1 MKISLIIPCYN
12 EVDGIHQLTERLR
25 LLVPKL
31 ATDHEVEIIFVD
43 DGSIDGT
50 AGQIRLHAS
59 GLPYTIVAHEQNRGL
74 GAALRTGFSV
84 CSGDE
89 IVTMDSDCTYD
100 PMDVIKLLKT
110 LRSGYDVVTGSPY
123 HPQGEVLNV
132 SPWRLFLS
140 KTLSRMYWIILP
152 NPLYTYTSC
161 FRAYKHGILTKL
173 HFKSNGFLAVT
184 EILVSAILQHAKV
197 AEVPAKLQS
206 RRFGTS
212 KLKVVRV
219 VYSHLKYLIR
229 VLFWR
234 VTGLPQT

>member
-1 MKISLIIPCYN
+1 VKISLIIPCYN
-12 EVDGIHQLTERLR
+12 EVDGILQLSERLR
-25 LLVPKL
+25 LLIPEL
-31 ATDHEVEIIFVD
+31 AQNHEVEIIFVD

-50 AGQIRLHAS
+50 ADQIRLHAA
-59 GLPYTIVAHEQNRGL
+59 GLPYTIVAHERNRGL
-74 GAALRTGFSV
+74 GSALRTGFSM

-100 PMDVIKLLKT
+100 PMEVIKLLKT

-123 HPQGEVLNV
+123 HPQGEVINV

-140 KTLSRMYWIILP
+140 KTLSRMYWIVLP

-161 FRAYKHGILTKL
+161 FRAYKHEVLAKL
-173 HFKSNGFLAVT
+173 HFTSNGFLAVT
-184 EILVSAILQHAKV
+184 ELLVSAILQRAKV

-212 KLKVVRV
+212 KLKVAKV

>member
-1 MKISLIIPCYN
+1 
-12 EVDGIHQLTERLR
+12 
-25 LLVPKL
+25 
-31 ATDHEVEIIFVD
+31 
-43 DGSIDGT
+43 
-50 AGQIRLHAS
+50 
-59 GLPYTIVAHEQNRGL
+59 
-74 GAALRTGFSV
+74 
-84 CSGDE
+84 
-89 IVTMDSDCTYD
+89 MDSDCTYD

>member
-12 EVDGIHQLTERLR
+12 EVDGIHQLSERLR
-25 LLVPKL
+25 LLVPELMK
-31 ATDHEVEIIFVD
+31 DRDVEIIFID
-43 DGSIDGT
+43 DGSTDGT
-50 AGQIRLHAS
+50 ADKIHLLAA
-59 GLPYTIVAHEQNRGL
+59 GLPYTIIRHDRNRGL
-74 GAALRTGFSV
+74 GAALRTGFSA

-100 PMDVIKLLKT
+100 PMEAIKLLIT

-161 FRAYKHGILTKL
+161 FRAYTHDVLAKL
-173 HFKSNGFLAVT
+173 QFKSNGFLAVT
-184 EILVSAILQHAKV
+184 EILVSAVLQHSRV

-206 RRFGTS
+206 RRFGSS
-212 KLKVVRV
+212 KLKVAQV
-219 VYSHLKYLIR
+219 VYSHLKYFVRII
-229 VLFWR
+229 FWR
-234 VTGLPQT
+234 ITGHLRT